1 MARSPQ
7 PPGRRGTPEYVEGA
21 GEDEIA
27 ALTYLALALEE
38 RQGDAR
44 RTDLRQRSR
53 LAYIEG
59 SEAES
64 RRSQGRDLTGEELAR
79 VIGRF

>member
-7 PPGRRGTPEYVEGA
+7 PPGRRGAPEYVEGA
-21 GEDEIA
+21 GEDEDA

-44 RTDLRQRSR
+44 RTDLRLRGQ
-53 LAYIEG
+53 LAYIQSAEEESPRTDGYRAG
-59 SEAES
+59 S
-64 RRSQGRDLTGEELAR
+64 RQVRCQGLA
-79 VIGRF
+79 